1 MKRQVMFFSLLAVLT
16 AVAAFIALSFGSVR
30 ISPAEILDFFA
41 GKNTAS
47 DNFQIIMKI
56 RLPRVIFAMLVGGML
71 AVSGAMLQGIFKNPL
86 VDPFI
91 TGISSGAAL
100 GASAA
105 IIAGLST
112 IMFPAMAGAVITILL
127 VYRISIIYGRVN
139 LSNLLLTGVMAGS
152 LLSGVILL
160 LAAVF
165 NRDIVKVMFWLM
177 GDLSSINFS
186 YLAFILPAVIV
197 LTGGAMYFSNDLNIL
212 STGEEEAKSVG
223 VNTELIKTIYFI
235 IAGLLTG
242 AAVALSGVIGFV
254 GLVVPHMIRFI
265 TGPDNRK
272 LIPASFLAGGVFL
285 LIADTIAR
293 TVFLPGE
300 IPVGIV
306 TSLIGAPVFIFL
318 LARRKGV

>member
-1 MKRQVMFFSLLAVLT
+1 MKRYMILFSVLAAL
-16 AVAAFIALSFGSVR
+16 AVAAAFMALGFGSVKIGIR
-30 ISPAEILDFFA
+30 EIIGFLA
-41 GKNTAS
+41 GHDPAS
-47 DNFQIIMKI
+47 DNCQIIMKI

-71 AVSGAMLQGIFKNPL
+71 AVSGVMLQGIFKNPL

-105 IIAGLST
+105 IVAGLSA
-112 IMFPAMAGAVITILL
+112 IMLPAMAGAVLTILL
-127 VYRISIIYGRVN
+127 VYRISIIYGKVH
-139 LSNLLLTGVMAGS
+139 LSNLLLTGVMTGS

-165 NRDIVKVMFWLM
+165 NRDLVKVMFWMM
-177 GDLSSINFS
+177 GDLSSLNAG
-186 YLAFILPAVIV
+186 YLKFALPVLVILLAV
-197 LTGGAMYFSNDLNIL
+197 AMYFSNDLNIL

-223 VNTELIKTIYFI
+223 VNTELIKTVYFI

-242 AAVALSGVIGFV
+242 AAVSLSGVIGFV
-254 GLVVPHMIRFI
+254 GLVVPHTMRFI
-265 TGPDNRK
+265 TGPDHRL
-272 LIPASFLAGGVFL
+272 LIPASFLAGAVFL
-285 LIADTIAR
+285 LAADTIAR

>member
-1 MKRQVMFFSLLAVLT
+1 MKRQIMFFAALSVLT
-16 AVAAFIALSFGSVR
+16 AAAGFIALGFGSVS
-30 ISPAEILDFFA
+30 ISQYEIFNFFS
-41 GKNTAS
+41 GKDAAS

-56 RLPRVIFAMLVGGML
+56 RLPRVIFSLLVGGML
-71 AVSGAMLQGIFKNPL
+71 AVSGVMLQGIFKNPL

-105 IIAGLST
+105 IIAGLSA

-127 VYRISIIYGRVN
+127 VYRISIIYGRVH

-160 LAAVF
+160 LAAIF

-177 GDLSSINFS
+177 GDLSSIDIS
-186 YLAFILPAVIV
+186 YLAFVLPAVII
-197 LTGGAMYFSNDLNIL
+197 LLGAAMYFSNDLNIL

-223 VNTELIKTIYFI
+223 VNTELIKTVYFI

-254 GLVVPHMIRFI
+254 GLVVPHSIRFI
-265 TGPDNRK
+265 TGPDHRK

-318 LARRKGV
+318 LSRRKGV

>member
-1 MKRQVMFFSLLAVLT
+1 M
-16 AVAAFIALSFGSVR
+16 ALGFGSVKIDIKEI
-30 ISPAEILDFFA
+30 ISFLA
-41 GKNTAS
+41 GQGAGS
-47 DNFQIIMKI
+47 DNYQIIMKI
-56 RLPRVIFAMLVGGML
+56 RLPRVVFAMLVGGML
-71 AVSGAMLQGIFKNPL
+71 AASGAMLQGIFKNPL

-105 IIAGLST
+105 IVAGMSL
-112 IMFPAMAGAVITILL
+112 IMLPAMAGAVITILL

-139 LSNLLLTGVMAGS
+139 LSNLLLTGVMTGS

-165 NRDIVKVMFWLM
+165 NRDMVKVMFWMM
-177 GDLSSINFS
+177 GDLSSLNAG
-186 YLAFILPAVIV
+186 YLKFTVPAVAV
-197 LTGGAMYFSNDLNIL
+197 LLAAAMYFSNDLNIL

-242 AAVALSGVIGFV
+242 AAVSLSGVIGFV
-254 GLVVPHMIRFI
+254 GLVVPHVMRFI
-265 TGPDNRK
+265 TGPDHRR
-272 LIPASFLAGGVFL
+272 LIPASFLAGAVFL
-285 LIADTIAR
+285 LAADTAAR

-318 LARRKGV
+318 LSRRHGA

>member
-1 MKRQVMFFSLLAVLT
+1 MKKQITVFSCLVILV
-16 AVAAFIALSFGSVR
+16 VAAAFTALAFGSVK
-30 ISPAEILDFFA
+30 ISLVEIIGFFM
-41 GKNTAS
+41 GKGTGS
-47 DNFQIIMKI
+47 DNYQIIMLI
-56 RLPRVIFAMLVGGML
+56 RLPRVIFALLVGGML

-105 IIAGLST
+105 IIAGLSS

-160 LAAVF
+160 LAAIF

-177 GDLSSINFS
+177 GDLSSINIA
-186 YLAFILPAVIV
+186 YLKFALPAIIILIAV
-197 LTGGAMYFSNDLNIL
+197 AMYFSNDLNIL
-212 STGEEEAKSVG
+212 STGEDEAKSVG
-223 VNTELIKTIYFI
+223 VNTELVKTIYFI

-242 AAVALSGVIGFV
+242 TAVALSGVIGFV
-254 GLVVPHMIRFI
+254 GLVVPHFMRFF
-265 TGPDNRK
+265 TGPDHRK
-272 LIPASFLAGGVFL
+272 LIPASFITGGVFL
-285 LIADTIAR
+285 LLADTIAR
-293 TVFLPGE
+293 TIFLPGE